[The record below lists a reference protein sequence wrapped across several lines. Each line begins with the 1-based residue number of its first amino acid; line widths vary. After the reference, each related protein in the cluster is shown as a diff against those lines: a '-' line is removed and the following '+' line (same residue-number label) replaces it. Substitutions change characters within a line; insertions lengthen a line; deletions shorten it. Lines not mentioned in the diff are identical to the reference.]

1 MSNAFAI
8 YIINDIIILGSD
20 KIKNY
25 NVIISLKKK
34 LDKLVLNKKLTSRC
48 VVNLSKKIDKLQNK
62 LYYNI

>member
-1 MSNAFAI
+1 M
-8 YIINDIIILGSD
+8 
-20 KIKNY
+20 KNY